1 MNKKIFRSS
10 LIVSLLAVFACIV
23 FVIGILFQYFENQL
37 KKELKNEATYVAV
50 AIKTQGIEYLN
61 NFGEQN
67 EKRIT
72 LIDPNG
78 TVIADTIV
86 DEENMENHSDREE
99 VQMAIKYGTGTSIRY
114 SKTLTEKDI
123 YYAEKL
129 DTKKLAQS

>member
-86 DEENMENHSDREE
+86 DEENMELEQVSVTQKPLPR
-99 VQMAIKYGTGTSIRY
+99 
-114 SKTLTEKDI
+114 KTYIMLKNWKMVI
-123 YYAEKL
+123 F
-129 DTKKLAQS
+129 